1 MMPGPKVKTCEGGG
15 ELEQERQTQSEKGVG
30 WGGGGQGS
38 WLTGE
43 SERERERQPIRLGDD
58 SPMLDIYSIGVGG
71 GSYVGM
77 EEPVGGR
84 ANGLGGGQ
92 DGITV
97 PSTGSGGGKETAE
110 IRGARKGEGVG
121 KGRQGGW
128 GGRGRGEK
136 EVGKGGGKQGG

>member
-1 MMPGPKVKTCEGGG
+1 M
-15 ELEQERQTQSEKGVG
+15 
-30 WGGGGQGS
+30 
-38 WLTGE
+38 TGE
-43 SERERERQPIRLGDD
+43 SKRERERQPIRLGDD
-58 SPMLDIYSIGVGG
+58 SPMLDIYSIRVGG

-97 PSTGSGGGKETAE
+97 PSTGSGGGGETAE

-128 GGRGRGEK
+128 GGRGRAEK
-136 EVGKGGGKQGG
+136 EERGGKRGREDEWDWAEWKG